1 MRRSLKSAVVCLS
14 LAASLSSAQTPP
26 ETFETKYCS
35 GCHAIDKKVVGPS
48 MKDVALKHK
57 DRTDAIEYLVGK
69 IKKGGVGVWGQVPMP
84 ANENLADAEA
94 KTLAEWIVKVK

>member
-1 MRRSLKSAVVCLS
+1 MNRSLKGAAGSVALV
-14 LAASLSSAQTPP
+14 ASLSVAQTPP

-35 GCHAIDKKVVGPS
+35 GCHAIEKKVVGPS

-84 ANENLADAEA
+84 ANETLADADA
-94 KTLAEWIVKVK
+94 KALAEWIVKVK